1 MIRTYPARCLPRS
14 KRRAIADVARL
25 INVNY
30 DCDCG
35 REAHRAYAHPA
46 DAHAPAAADGG

>member
-1 MIRTYPARCLPRS
+1 MIRAYLARSLPRDE
-14 KRRAIADVARL
+14 RRAIADVACL
-25 INVNY
+25 INDNY

-35 REAHRAYAHPA
+35 RKAHRAYAHLA